1 MSIINEPKKTST
13 LTRYMVSFSMLAL
26 LFTSA
31 ACSKKEIAYFPRDIE
46 VPQEIEDT
54 LEGNSLKD
62 ALEMFYA
69 DWQGT
74 PYQFGSMSHKR
85 IDCSGLTLLAYRDI
99 FDFDLPRTA
108 AEQATQGESISPD
121 SLQPGDLVFF
131 KTGFYQKHVGIY
143 LEDSKFIHASSS
155 KGVMISSL
163 DEPYWQKQYWKAN
176 RVKSL

>member
-1 MSIINEPKKTST
+1 MSIIKIQKKAST
-13 LTRYMVSFSMLAL
+13 FARYIASLSMLAL
-26 LFTSA
+26 VLTSA
-31 ACSKKEIAYFPRDIE
+31 ACSKKEITYFPRDIE
-46 VPQEIEDT
+46 INQAIIDP

-74 PYQFGSMSHKR
+74 PYQFGSMSHKK
-85 IDCSGLTLLAYRDI
+85 IDCSGLTVLAYRDI

-143 LEDSKFIHASSS
+143 LEDSKFIHASST

-176 RVKSL
+176 RVKAL